1 MPLDDLAGESKNDEF
16 SDAFAKFA
24 SPEAAPAADAG
35 AGDGE
40 PNPDAAGDGDGG
52 DAGAAGADGGAGDSG
67 DGLPAGEAGEAGA
80 GDKEPAPVAED
91 TAATDALIERL
102 GSLLK
107 DAPAPTPTPT
117 PAANAEPEAE
127 IYNEEEK
134 KFLSTYDNDWADVTK
149 GEALK
154 RRAEYRDLMGYV
166 FSQVAQ
172 QLRPMF
178 ETVEVLSTRTHLS
191 DLRAQVDDYD
201 TVRDKVVGWVE
212 EQPMYLQTAYKQV
225 IQAGTA
231 EEVAHLI
238 ESYRK
243 ATGDQAAPTP
253 PAKKSGELS
262 DDAKKAALSL
272 APVTTKRSSIPQAD
286 DPDDFDS
293 AFARFAKAGQGK

>member
-1 MPLDDLAGESKNDEF
+1 MGKLLQEK
-16 SDAFAKFA
+16 
-24 SPEAAPAADAG
+24 PE
-35 AGDGE
+35 
-40 PNPDAAGDGDGG
+40 
-52 DAGAAGADGGAGDSG
+52 
-67 DGLPAGEAGEAGA
+67 
-80 GDKEPAPVAED
+80 
-91 TAATDALIERL
+91 
-102 GSLLK
+102 
-107 DAPAPTPTPT
+107 PAPTPTP
-117 PAANAEPEAE
+117 AASNEPDPE
-127 IYNEEEK
+127 IYTPEEK
-134 KFLSTYDNDWADVTK
+134 TFLATYDNDWGDVTK

-172 QLRPMF
+172 QLRPVF

-191 DLRAQVDDYD
+191 DLRSQVEDYD

-243 ATGDQAAPTP
+243 ATGAPAAALAP
-253 PAKKSGELS
+253 PASRSGELS

-272 APVTTKRSSIPQAD
+272 APVTTKRSAIPQAD

-293 AFARFAKAGQGK
+293 AFARFAKAAHSK